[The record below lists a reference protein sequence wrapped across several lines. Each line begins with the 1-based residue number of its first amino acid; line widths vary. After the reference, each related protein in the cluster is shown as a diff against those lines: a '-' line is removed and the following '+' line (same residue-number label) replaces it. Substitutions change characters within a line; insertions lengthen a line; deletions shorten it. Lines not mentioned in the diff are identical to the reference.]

1 MSSSLFFLSL
11 DNWMSPVILLTSMI
25 DRSARLVSELY
36 NLLYYFTFI
45 PVLFGHKGNLHLE

>member
-1 MSSSLFFLSL
+1 MSSSLFFFSL